1 MRADPIFNVIC
12 YVRRESFG
20 TPWSGVHVAVAAG
33 LVALA
38 ADVELQGQES
48 FAFQ

>member
-1 MRADPIFNVIC
+1 MRADPFINAIC
-12 YVRRESFG
+12 YVRREGFG
-20 TPWSGVHVAVAAG
+20 APWSGVHMAVAAG